1 MSAGA
6 NHVAPGETPVAPYD
20 HREVGS
26 ETSREPNRDNSGSLV
41 PASIEGQALPFKR
54 IGVAFANRF
63 FFLLLVGLMWLV
75 PAFADHRFVL
85 AMFAWDA
92 LVFLAWLLDLSR
104 LPRPA
109 QLKVCRSWLS
119 PSALSVESRVKL
131 RLVNASNSTVHA
143 KLLDDLPHQLRFE
156 PAQLEI
162 SARPHS
168 DAKAHVTPEA
178 EAQYSILPTTRGKA
192 NVGDVYIRY
201 QSPMRIAERW
211 AKVPLAQTVTT
222 YPNLDEAKRHSVY
235 LIRSRQIELEKRFT
249 HFRGAGRA
257 FESLREYREGD
268 EFRDICWTASARRG
282 KLVTRL
288 YEIERSQTIWILL
301 DSGRLMRT
309 RVAGLSKLDYAVN
322 AALTLTQVAMYSG
335 DRVGLLAYGR
345 GIRQRVPAARGAA
358 HLMQMMGQL
367 ALVREDQWE
376 GDHLQAASRLLN
388 DQKRRSLV
396 VWITDLAET
405 AMTPEVIEAASQL
418 MPRHL
423 VLFVVIGQPD
433 LNDLAA
439 QRPEDVDQ
447 MYQIAAAQ
455 EVVHRRELLLARLR
469 ERGALAM
476 ETSSGKLS
484 TTVVNSYL
492 EIKQRNQL

>member
-1 MSAGA
+1 MEGVELEGKAF
-6 NHVAPGETPVAPYD
+6 
-20 HREVGS
+20 R
-26 ETSREPNRDNSGSLV
+26 SGGRSVIDRPAEHARQLI
-41 PASIEGQALPFKR
+41 PASVEAEASSSKWM
-54 IGVAFANRF
+54 GVAFGNRF
-63 FFLLLVGLMWLV
+63 FFLLLVGLIWLV
-75 PAFADHRFVL
+75 PAFADKRFVL
-85 AMFAWDA
+85 ALFAWDLLLT
-92 LVFLAWLLDLSR
+92 LVWLMDLIS

-109 QLKVCRSWLS
+109 LLKVRRTWLS
-119 PSALSVESRVKL
+119 ASALSVSSDVQL
-131 RLVNASNSTVHA
+131 TLINASNSTVHA
-143 KLLDDLPHQLRFE
+143 TLLDNLPHRLRYE
-156 PAQLEI
+156 PAQLEVT
-162 SARPHS
+162 ARPQGY
-168 DAKAHVTPEA
+168 V
-178 EAQYSILPTTRGKA
+178 EAQYSILPTTRGNA
-192 NVGDVYIRY
+192 EVGDIYLRY
-201 QSPMRIAERW
+201 RGPMRLAERW
-211 AKVPLAQTVTT
+211 AIVRATQTVTT
-222 YPNLDEAKRHSVY
+222 YPDLDEAKKNSVY
-235 LIRSRQIELEKRFT
+235 LMRSRQIEMEKRFARV
-249 HFRGAGRA
+249 RGAGRA

-309 RVAGLSKLDYAVN
+309 RVDRLSKLDCAVN

-345 GIRQRVPAARGAA
+345 TIRQRVPAARGAA

-367 ALVREDQWE
+367 ALVQEDQWE

-405 AMTPEVIEAASQL
+405 AMTPEVIEAASRL

-433 LNDLAA
+433 LKNLAA
-439 QRPEDVDQ
+439 QRPNDVDG

-455 EVVHRRELLLARLR
+455 EVVHRRELLLAGLR

-484 TTVVNSYL
+484 TRLVNSYL
-492 EIKQRNQL
+492 EIKQRSQL

>member
-1 MSAGA
+1 MSPGA
-6 NHVAPGETPVAPYD
+6 THSADGGVPARQTGETPVAPQD
-20 HREVGS
+20 P
-26 ETSREPNRDNSGSLV
+26 REPSGGNAGALIPPS
-41 PASIEGQALPFKR
+41 AEGQAAPFKR
-54 IGVAFANRF
+54 AGVAFAKRF
-63 FFLLLVGLMWLV
+63 FFLLLVGLFWLV
-75 PAFADHRFVL
+75 PAFADKRFVS
-85 AMFAWDA
+85 AMFAWDV
-92 LVFLAWLLDLSR
+92 LIFLAWLLDLTG
-104 LPRPA
+104 LPGPA
-109 QLKVCRSWLS
+109 ELKVRRSWLS
-119 PSALSVESRVKL
+119 PSALSVESKVRL
-131 RLVNASNSTVHA
+131 TLVNASNSTVHA
-143 KLLDDLPHQLRFE
+143 RVFDDVPHQLRFE

-162 SARPHS
+162 TARPLS
-168 DAKAHVTPEA
+168 QA
-178 EAQYSILPTTRGKA
+178 EAQYSILPMARGKA
-192 NVGDVYIRY
+192 NLGDVYIRY

-211 AKVPLAQTVTT
+211 AKVPMAQTVTT
-222 YPNLDEAKRHSVY
+222 YPNLEEAKRHSVY
-235 LIRSRQIELEKRFT
+235 LIRSRQIELEKRYARV
-249 HFRGAGRA
+249 RGAGRA

-309 RVAGLSKLDYAVN
+309 RVAGLSKLNYAVN
-322 AALTLTQVAMYSG
+322 AALTLTQVALYSG

-345 GIRQRVPAARGAA
+345 GIRQRVAAARGGA

-367 ALVREDQWE
+367 ALVQEDQWE

-405 AMTPEVIEAASQL
+405 AMTPEVIEAASRL

-433 LNDLAA
+433 LNELAA
-439 QRPEDVDQ
+439 ERPEDVDQ

-484 TTVVNSYL
+484 TAVVNSYL
-492 EIKQRNQL
+492 EIKQRSQL

>member
-1 MSAGA
+1 VSSGTL
-6 NHVAPGETPVAPYD
+6 HSDLDLD
-20 HREVGS
+20 HRQAGGGGAPEANRAS
-26 ETSREPNRDNSGSLV
+26 PETLIPLSV
-41 PASIEGQALPFKR
+41 EGQAVAFKR
-54 IGVAFANRF
+54 AGVAFANRV
-63 FFLLLVGLMWLV
+63 FFLLLVGVLWLV
-75 PAFADHRFVL
+75 PAFADYRFVF
-85 AMFAWDA
+85 AMFAWDLLI
-92 LVFLAWLLDLSR
+92 LVAWLLDLSK
-104 LPRPA
+104 LPSPA
-109 QLKVCRSWLS
+109 KLKVRRSWLS
-119 PSALSVESRVKL
+119 PSALSVESRVL
-131 RLVNASNSTVHA
+131 LTLVNTSKSTLHA
-143 KLLDDLPHQLRFE
+143 KLLDDVPLQLRFE
-156 PAQLEI
+156 PAQVEI
-162 SARPHS
+162 TVQPHS
-168 DAKAHVTPEA
+168 QV
-178 EAQYSILPTTRGKA
+178 EAQYSILPTARGKA
-192 NVGDVYIRY
+192 DLGDVYIRY
-201 QSPMRIAERW
+201 QSGMRIAERW

-222 YPNLDEAKRHSVY
+222 YPNLEEAKRHSVY
-235 LIRSRQIELEKRFT
+235 LVRSRQIELEKRYT
-249 HFRGAGRA
+249 QFRGAGRA

-268 EFRDICWTASARRG
+268 EFRDICWTASGRRG

-322 AALTLTQVAMYSG
+322 AALTLTQVALYSG

-345 GIRQRVPAARGAA
+345 GIRQRVPAARGGA
-358 HLMQMMGQL
+358 HLMRMMGQL
-367 ALVREDQWE
+367 ALIHEDQWE
-376 GDHLQAASRLLN
+376 GNHLQAASRLLS

-433 LNDLAA
+433 LNMLAA
-439 QRPEDVDQ
+439 QRPEDVEE
-447 MYQIAAAQ
+447 MYQTAAAQ

-484 TTVVNSYL
+484 TAVVNSYL
-492 EIKQRNQL
+492 EIKQRSQL